1 MIHWR
6 SWWSCSLR
14 FRVNTRLRRT
24 DLTSANIEVAVS
36 QMSYG
41 QIRDSMLSQL
51 AKGRVHYQESY
62 LLAEMME
69 SSVDSSKA
77 RDVGE
82 RAGIQIPE
90 SVIPGGMSISDPTS
104 IRSLVT
110 PDIPMSS
117 IKDSLKQLSL

>member
-1 MIHWR
+1 M
-6 SWWSCSLR
+6 
-14 FRVNTRLRRT
+14 NTRLRRT